1 MGRVLSNDFST
12 ELTCLIRS
20 HFGPESRGSLRDSV
34 ATEVMSRYLL
44 SLKTT

>member
-34 ATEVMSRYLL
+34 ATEIMSRYLL